1 MTSAALVHDHRCQKG
16 HSTRLAWD
24 PEQLISLLEEGAL
37 ALYCAQC
44 RSARPA
50 TGEDVAGLRRLATIA
65 AGRAVVDGAS
75 NDETPCPC
83 CTGVREEPCPGARS
97 KARPS
102 AGGRQPPRN
111 SHRSGENARAR
122 ARAFSCRFPC
132 LTAQPIALPASRSQS
147 RAPDDHD
154 LEGWPPWYGE
164 SRLQPVHRYPSSR
177 RRGPAAAAEQAQ

>member
-75 NDETPCPC
+75 NDE
-83 CTGVREEPCPGARS
+83 
-97 KARPS
+97 
-102 AGGRQPPRN
+102 
-111 SHRSGENARAR
+111 
-122 ARAFSCRFPC
+122 
-132 LTAQPIALPASRSQS
+132 
-147 RAPDDHD
+147 
-154 LEGWPPWYGE
+154 
-164 SRLQPVHRYPSSR
+164 
-177 RRGPAAAAEQAQ
+177 